1 MNERGWMELAVAE
14 AKKSR
19 DEDDGRVHPRVGVVV
34 VKGGEVLATAHR
46 GEEKPGEHAEYTALE
61 RKLRDHE
68 LAGATVFTTLEPCTT
83 RSDPKVPCAN
93 RLAERNVDR
102 VVIGM
107 LDPNKEIRGRGEWH
121 LVEHN
126 IKVGRFDS
134 DLMQSLME
142 LNRDFIRDQQRLGL
156 RITFPSNQEEWRGR
170 VCRLKGTYVNPP
182 GNNVVAITNVA
193 GDWWPQLAPVR
204 VLPEAKNEW
213 EVDIDF
219 GAIGDVKIYIVKA
232 NSIGMEL
239 ITYYRKMVHERNQ
252 AILRIALTFRLEGEA
267 VRRVLAPI
275 YWPFT
280 MATLPQGLDTED
292 CITLNVVSLDH

>member
-1 MNERGWMELAVAE
+1 MRIAWPSEMLTVLSSACSTPTR
-14 AKKSR
+14 KS
-19 DEDDGRVHPRVGVVV
+19 
-34 VKGGEVLATAHR
+34 GGE
-46 GEEKPGEHAEYTALE
+46 
-61 RKLRDHE
+61 
-68 LAGATVFTTLEPCTT
+68 
-83 RSDPKVPCAN
+83 AN
-93 RLAERNVDR
+93 G
-102 VVIGM
+102 I
-107 LDPNKEIRGRGEWH
+107 W
-121 LVEHN
+121 VEHN
-126 IKVGRFDS
+126 IKVSRFDS

-170 VCRLKGTYVNPP
+170 VCRLKRNIRQSSGD
-182 GNNVVAITNVA
+182 NVVAITNVA
-193 GDWWPQLAPVR
+193 GDWWPQPGPVR

-239 ITYYRKMVHERNQ
+239 ITYYRKMVLERNQ
-252 AILRIALTFRLEGEA
+252 AILRIALNFGLEAEA
-267 VRRVLAPI
+267 VRRVLDPI